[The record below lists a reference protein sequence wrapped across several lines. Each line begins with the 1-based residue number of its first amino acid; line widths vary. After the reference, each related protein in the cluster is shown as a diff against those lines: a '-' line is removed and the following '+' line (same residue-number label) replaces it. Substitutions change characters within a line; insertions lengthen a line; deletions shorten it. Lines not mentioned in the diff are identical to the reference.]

1 MIADPG
7 PGPLGASTTIKT
19 GAATTGDSPMPG
31 LEITATSSLIALS
44 GELDIDSAPL
54 LAGVLERLTTPG
66 GTIEIDVAA
75 LTFIDSSGLRVL
87 CTAASRLGP
96 QGHLIVSQPTRAVRR
111 TIELTGLERI
121 VEIVDIR
128 QRGSRKRG
136 VGAHGTDDE
145 EPPR

>member
-1 MIADPG
+1 MAHRLRVTRELSQTFGRVSRRSLSPHGPGGHGRHLVDTERGVRSDRRANPMIADPG
-7 PGPLGASTTIKT
+7 PGPL
-19 GAATTGDSPMPG
+19 
-31 LEITATSSLIALS
+31 
-44 GELDIDSAPL
+44 
-54 LAGVLERLTTPG
+54 G

-136 VGAHGTDDE
+136 VRAHGTDDE

>member
-1 MIADPG
+1 MIADHG
-7 PGPLGASTTIKT
+7 AGPLGDPTTIAS

-31 LEITATSSLIALS
+31 LEITASSSLIALS

-128 QRGSRKRG
+128 QRGSRKCG
-136 VGAHGTDDE
+136 VRAHGTDDE